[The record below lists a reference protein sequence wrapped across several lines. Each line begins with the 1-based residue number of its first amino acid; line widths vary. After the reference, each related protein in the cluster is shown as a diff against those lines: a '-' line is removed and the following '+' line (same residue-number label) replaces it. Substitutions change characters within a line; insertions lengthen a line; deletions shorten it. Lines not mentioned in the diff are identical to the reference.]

1 MVCRGIVRVA
11 NCFLSKYDCLQ
22 GKLCFLAT
30 PGKELELTYLQPGF
44 DRAALFKRNRDY
56 ILQALKDRNI
66 DVSRG
71 SKAYGNSWV
80 KGRTSTWRWT
90 HDENEETQSPSAR
103 ETRPS
108 GSSHA
113 KLSLAQPVS
122 KAAPASSS
130 HSSIP
135 IKTTPAISQI
145 DFDGLGSDPD
155 ASPYDVP
162 LPFPVEE
169 WVTDTR
175 ERIQGLSRTFRDLAR
190 S

>member
-30 PGKELELTYLQPGF
+30 PGKGLELTYLQPGF

-90 HDENEETQSPSAR
+90 HDEDEETQSPSAR
-103 ETRPS
+103 ATRPS

-113 KLSLAQPVS
+113 KLSLAQPEF

-130 HSSIP
+130 QSSIP
-135 IKTTPAISQI
+135 IKTTPAISQT

-162 LPFPVEE
+162 LPFPVGC
-169 WVTDTR
+169 WVTA
-175 ERIQGLSRTFRDLAR
+175 GNK
-190 S
+190 